1 MKPIYRTKRW
11 GIRLACGIL
20 CGALLL
26 PGFSA
31 AALPGYSGG
40 RLNVLGEGGVLPDTV
55 AYCRYGEEADPA
67 GMTWV
72 DGRNGGKAL
81 LLDGKSETLRL
92 GYDQLKLMQ
101 FSFAAW
107 VNWLGPAEGQS
118 EESAYSQRL
127 FTIHRRTDNWLSVSP
142 RARDTGKV
150 KDGGYLDGLYLD
162 YTFQDNADATH
173 FEQFK
178 PVQGGVSNGLPQ
190 NEWHHVAVVS
200 DGQRMKLY
208 VNGVLWFD
216 DDFLMYVIDLKALA
230 MLVGGGPWEGSYL
243 HAMLQDVGL
252 YEIAL
257 TGEQVAML
265 AADVDPLAEGAELPA
280 SSDPYI
286 PTKPAGSAPASQA
299 QAGDGGGMPTLFGIP
314 VVAIYIIAGLV
325 VVYMAL
331 SVVLSVRQ
339 KKRGGPPQ
347 PPGGKGGGRT

>member
-1 MKPIYRTKRW
+1 MDLDQMAYRCPKAEVVETV
-11 GIRLACGIL
+11 RLEGYRL
-20 CGALLL
+20 T
-26 PGFSA
+26 FA
-31 AALPGYSGG
+31 AAGSG
-40 RLNVLGEGGVLPDTV
+40 LATIFPEEGSH
-55 AYCRYGEEADPA
+55 
-67 GMTWV
+67 V
-72 DGRNGGKAL
+72 D
-81 LLDGKSETLRL
+81 
-92 GYDQLKLMQ
+92 
-101 FSFAAW
+101 
-107 VNWLGPAEGQS
+107 
-118 EESAYSQRL
+118 
-127 FTIHRRTDNWLSVSP
+127 
-142 RARDTGKV
+142 
-150 KDGGYLDGLYLD
+150 
-162 YTFQDNADATH
+162 
-173 FEQFK
+173 
-178 PVQGGVSNGLPQ
+178 
-190 NEWHHVAVVS
+190 
-200 DGQRMKLY
+200 
-208 VNGVLWFD
+208 GVLWFD

>member
-1 MKPIYRTKRW
+1 MKRMNGTKRW

-55 AYCRYGEEADPA
+55 TYCRDGEEADPA
-67 GMTWV
+67 EMTWV

-81 LLDGKSETLRL
+81 LLDGKSEYLRL
-92 GYDQLKLMQ
+92 GYDQLRLMR

-142 RARDTGKV
+142 HAQDFTKTEG
-150 KDGGYLDGLYLD
+150 DGYLDGLYLD
-162 YTFQDNADATH
+162 YTFQNNADTTH
-173 FEQFK
+173 FEQFR
-178 PVQGGVSNGLPQ
+178 PTSGGVSNGLPQ

-200 DGQRMKLY
+200 DGQRMQLY
-208 VNGVLWFD
+208 VDGVLWFD
-216 DDFLMYVIDLKALA
+216 DDFLMYVIDLRALA

-280 SSDPYI
+280 SSAPYI
-286 PTKPAGSAPASQA
+286 PTKPAESAASTPAQVE
-299 QAGDGGGMPTLFGIP
+299 DGGGMPTIFGIP

-325 VVYMAL
+325 VVYFAL

-339 KKRGGPPQ
+339 SKRDGPPN
-347 PPGGKGGGRT
+347 PPGGKGDGRT